1 MLLSSIFIFINCQT
15 RIFQQRQDEGALE
28 KIQLAMEE
36 LELEV
41 ISKNNNPTNEEVDS
55 EYDEMI
61 NELREE
67 QSTLDKIQQAM
78 QDESEDEDVPERG
91 YSGEE
96 DVVGLISDLEEATT
110 ASASAKDDESSIEE
124 EDEDNHD
131 SL

>member
-1 MLLSSIFIFINCQT
+1 MLLSSLFIFINCQT
-15 RIFQQRQDEGALE
+15 RIFQQRQDEGALQR
-28 KIQLAMEE
+28 IQLAMEE

-41 ISKNNNPTNEEVDS
+41 VSNPTNEEVDS
-55 EYDEMI
+55 DYDEML

-78 QDESEDEDVPERG
+78 LDESEDVPERD

-110 ASASAKDDESSIEE
+110 STVDDESSTIEE
-124 EDEDNHD
+124 DDD
-131 SL
+131 DK

>member
-1 MLLSSIFIFINCQT
+1 
-15 RIFQQRQDEGALE
+15 
-28 KIQLAMEE
+28 MEE

-41 ISKNNNPTNEEVDS
+41 VSNPTNEEDS

-78 QDESEDEDVPERG
+78 QDSSESEDVPDRD

-96 DVVGLISDLEEATT
+96 DVVGLISDLEEATN
-110 ASASAKDDESSIEE
+110 AVDDESSIEE
-124 EDEDNHD
+124 ED
-131 SL
+131 